1 MKVKCLLIII
11 LTLYSFSNTLY
22 GQDSSKMRQRNFIW
36 TTPVKK
42 NTTVNGIGIGLIQAV
57 PWMGADLLKIN
68 GLNLDVSLF
77 GGFGV
82 FYALVGS
89 AFAPFSKNKKTE
101 SGGEDISTIKIYTDT
116 ASEFA
121 TEIRG
126 VSISLGG
133 AWRDTK
139 INGISLNGGV
149 SFADEINGFEITTV
163 MNLHYE
169 FKGIMIAGLRN
180 KVTKGKGLQLGLF
193 NNCKEGRIFQIGLLN
208 RIGNRILPICNFSF
222 KRKT

>member
-1 MKVKCLLIII
+1 MNVKSLLLF
-11 LTLYSFSNTLY
+11 LTLYSFSNLSY
-22 GQDSSKMRQRNFIW
+22 GQDSLRMHQRNFIW

-42 NTTVNGIGIGLIQAV
+42 NTTINGIGIGLIQAV
-57 PWMGADLLKIN
+57 PWMGANSLKIN

-77 GGFGV
+77 GGFGI
-82 FYALVGS
+82 FYAVVGS

-101 SGGEDISTIKIYTDT
+101 SGGEEISTVKIYTDT
-116 ASEFA
+116 ASTFA

-126 VSISLGG
+126 VSLSLGG
-133 AWRDTK
+133 AGRDTK
-139 INGISLNGGV
+139 INGICLNGGV

-169 FKGIMIAGLRN
+169 FNGIMIAGLRN
-180 KVTKGKGLQLGLF
+180 KVTKGKGLQIALF
-193 NNCKEGRIFQIGLLN
+193 NNCKEGQVFQIGLLN